1 VLNFSTHV
9 LIPKLIML
17 AECEVLRSTNVVMAR
32 ILTQEIAHIFE
43 TKKKFLHICENGL
56 SGYQQALMVLTP
68 HVK

>member
-1 VLNFSTHV
+1 
-9 LIPKLIML
+9 ML